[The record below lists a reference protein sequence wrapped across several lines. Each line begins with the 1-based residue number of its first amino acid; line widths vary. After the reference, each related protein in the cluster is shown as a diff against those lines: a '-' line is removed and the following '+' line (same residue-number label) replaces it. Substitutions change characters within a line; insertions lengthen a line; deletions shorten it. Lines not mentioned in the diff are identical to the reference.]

1 MMMLVVVMMVMFAV
15 ARMWSVRMAVTMH
28 VVMIAQAG
36 VRMVMLCG
44 QLLCRR

>member
-1 MMMLVVVMMVMFAV
+1 
-15 ARMWSVRMAVTMH
+15 MAVTMH

-44 QLLCRR
+44 QLLCRRWSRHAEDGSNKLLHVWSKGT